1 MNFRDKLEQGRER
14 LNKTDAIIAAEMDE
28 GYACEYFHQEPSGM
42 SWFAAEGWQAEG
54 FALQPF
60 YWNKFQYRYWYR
72 NYHQH
77 KKDKNYRQGIV

>member
-42 SWFAAEGWQAEG
+42 S
-54 FALQPF
+54 
-60 YWNKFQYRYWYR
+60 
-72 NYHQH
+72 
-77 KKDKNYRQGIV
+77 